1 MGFVNGLFLAG
12 TATALLPILIHLV
25 QRRRVQEVIF
35 GSLRFLQR
43 TKASVVHRRRFEEI
57 LLVAL
62 RALALAALA
71 VGFARPFFP
80 EISGTDRT
88 SGLSPNFPEGAVLV
102 LLDHS
107 YSMQAEGR
115 LERAKEEALE
125 FLRQIGPGTTVG
137 VAAYSSQFDELCP
150 LGSSP
155 AQAEEAVKGLQPSW
169 RGTKLS
175 LALSQA
181 NRLLTRAARAEER
194 CLIVLIG
201 DFQES
206 AWNSRDTAALA
217 PGIELAIRNVGGKAV
232 PNVFV
237 ERVAVPRLV
246 VAGGFEEVI
255 SASIRNLSGQPLNDA
270 RVAFRVDGEVK
281 GTSTVNIRPG
291 EEASVRFRH
300 KFTEPGDVTGSIAVG
315 AEDGLP
321 ADNVACFCLHVTPR
335 VHVLLVNADRAEKM
349 VLNDGLFLK
358 TALAPQAGN
367 VVSPFELREIAPE
380 EMKPADLGGVDVV
393 LFANVSRLPA
403 AVTEAPA
410 GNSGTDQTSGLSPN
424 FREFRSPLGR
434 FLAAGGGIGFLCG
447 SKVVPEEFNRT
458 FDGLAPCKL
467 SRLALRDGDPAVVIN
482 QTDARHEVFA
492 EFAQPHSGDFSQAEF
507 SQYFLVTDSLRAQVP
522 ARFSNRDAH
531 PALLERVFGQE
542 AESEEAA
549 ERGDKDGEK
558 LRPSRASGQ
567 LAPQGKSALFVSSLD
582 LEWNNLCLKG
592 VFVPFVHQLTKRLCA
607 RRTGSVRNFVVGDE
621 ITQPVPKEPG
631 QVTLRRLPAPGAPA
645 AGPEG
650 GSPEKPGQAGEIESE
665 KPVELKVHPAGGG
678 SAVTFTGSKP
688 GLYELAY
695 SGGRARFAIAL
706 DPKEPDLRPL
716 DTKLLLAAVRKGPG
730 LEGETSA
737 GAVAAVDRSSAPER
751 IEGRQK
757 AWRYVVLGVLVLL
770 ALEMAL
776 ATRIGRA

>member
-12 TATALLPILIHLV
+12 AATALLPILIHLV

-71 VGFARPFFP
+71 VGFARPFFQP
-80 EISGTDRT
+80 SRDEPVAGRSFAG
-88 SGLSPNFPEGAVLV
+88 EEAVLV
-102 LLDHS
+102 LVDHS

-125 FLRQIGPGTTVG
+125 FLRQIGPGTAVG

-150 LGSSP
+150 LGSTP
-155 AQAEEAVKGLQPSW
+155 AQAEDAVKGIEPSW
-169 RGTKLS
+169 RGTKLN

-181 NRLLTRAARAEER
+181 NRLLTRAAAPEER
-194 CLIVLIG
+194 RLIVLIG

-217 PGIELAIRNVGGKAV
+217 PGVELAIRNVGGKNV

-255 SASIRNLSGQPLNDA
+255 SAGLRNLSGQPLNDA
-270 RVAFRVDGEVK
+270 RVTFRVDGEVK

-291 EEASVRFRH
+291 EEAPVRFRH

-321 ADNVACFCLHVTPR
+321 DDNVACFCVHVTPR

-403 AVTEAPA
+403 AVTEAGPEPA
-410 GNSGTDQTSGLSPN
+410 SAEG
-424 FREFRSPLGR
+424 REFRSPLGR
-434 FLAAGGGIGFLCG
+434 FLAAGGGIGFICG

-458 FDGLAPCKL
+458 FEGLAPCKL

-542 AESEEAA
+542 VEREEEA
-549 ERGDKDGEK
+549 ERGDKDEEK
-558 LRPSRASGQ
+558 LRASRASGEI
-567 LAPQGKSALFVSSLD
+567 APQGKSALFVSSLD

-607 RRTGSVRNFVVGDE
+607 RGPLLVRNFVVGDE
-621 ITQPVPKEPG
+621 ITHLVPKEPG
-631 QVTLRRLPAPGAPA
+631 QVTLRRLAASGARA
-645 AGPEG
+645 AGTEG
-650 GSPEKPGQAGEIESE
+650 ESPE
-665 KPVELKVHPAGGG
+665 KPVELKAHPAGGG

-695 SGGRARFAIAL
+695 SGGRARFAVTL

-716 DTKLLLAAVRKGPG
+716 DTKLLLAAVRRGPG
-730 LEGETSA
+730 LEGETRA
-737 GAVAAVDRSSAPER
+737 GAVPAVDRSSAPER
-751 IEGRQK
+751 MESGQK
-757 AWRYVVLGVLVLL
+757 AWRYVMLGVLVLL